1 MKNLKANLFVSPI
14 SIVVGGIAA
23 AIFAITKLP
32 WAYYL
37 IGLVGGLL
45 TQGLFIR
52 MNNKIAINMEKDPEA
67 KIYNPRKDMSLGS
80 TIRTL
85 VIVAIFL
92 AVIVKADVKNNTN
105 AMWDILFTVFG
116 YTTYRIIFI
125 ACLIIFRDKEDEIK

>member
-1 MKNLKANLFVSPI
+1 MKNLKANLFVTPI
-14 SIVVGGIAA
+14 SILGGGIAA

-52 MNNKIAINMEKDPEA
+52 TNNRIMINMEKDPEA
-67 KIYNPRKDMSLGS
+67 KIYNPRKDMATGSL
-80 TIRTL
+80 IRTM
-85 VIVAIFL
+85 VIVGIFL

-116 YTTYRIIFI
+116 YTTYRIVFS
-125 ACLIIFRDKEDEIK
+125 ACLLIFGDKEDKR

>member
-1 MKNLKANLFVSPI
+1 MKNLKANLFVTPI
-14 SIVVGGIAA
+14 SILIGGIAA
-23 AIFAITKLP
+23 AIFAILKLS

-45 TQGLFIR
+45 TQGLFVR
-52 MNNKIAINMEKDPEA
+52 MHNKIALNMEKDPEA
-67 KIYNPRKDMSLGS
+67 KIYNPRRDMSFGS
-80 TIRTL
+80 LIRTI

-92 AVIVKADVKNNTN
+92 AVIVKADVQNNPN

-116 YTTYRIIFI
+116 YTTYRIVFI